1 MPKND
6 PMSLIEEYSRRT
18 NLHRFDDVAPLIDE
32 RALYWFSDGSTH
44 EGINAIRAV
53 FEHNWKVI
61 RNEVYR
67 IEDVRWIAQDEN
79 IAVCVYRFRWD
90 GEGKGGRVRGEGRG
104 TSVLQKLNGQWR
116 VVHEHLSR
124 PAP

>member
-53 FEHNWKVI
+53 FEHNWKAI

-67 IEDVRWIAQDEN
+67 IENVRWIAQDEN

-90 GEGKGGRVRGEGRG
+90 GEGKEGRVRGEGRG
-104 TSVLQKLNGQWR
+104 TSVLQRLNGQWR